1 MDFEK
6 LIEYRNKY
14 NHFSTRVGVVL
25 EELREG
31 YALARKTV
39 GADDTNPLGY
49 AHGGVY
55 VTLADSVCGSAAYT
69 YGYKTVTMDSSYHYF
84 RAARPGD
91 ILTAE
96 ANVLHHGKTTA
107 VFEVRIT
114 DQRDALLGSGTFT
127 FYLLPEEL
135 ELH

>member
-6 LIEYRNKY
+6 LIAYRNKA
-14 NHFSTRVGVVL
+14 NRFSTRIGVRL
-25 EELREG
+25 EEVREG

-55 VTLADSVCGSAAYT
+55 VTLADSACGSAAYS
-69 YGYKTVTMDSSYHYF
+69 YGYKTVTLDSSYHYYHS
-84 RAARPGD
+84 ARPGD
-91 ILTAE
+91 VLTAE

-107 VFEVRIT
+107 AFDVKVT
-114 DQRDALLGSGTFT
+114 DQNGTLMGSGTFT
-127 FYLLPEEL
+127 FYLLPEKPEF
-135 ELH
+135 H

>member
-6 LIEYRNKY
+6 LIAYRNKY
-14 NHFSTRVGVVL
+14 NHFGARVGVVL
-25 EELREG
+25 EEVREG
-31 YALARKTV
+31 YALGRKTV

-55 VTLADSVCGSAAYT
+55 VTLADSVCGSAACA
-69 YGYKTVTMDSSYHYF
+69 YGHKVVTMSSSYHYY
-84 RAARPGD
+84 RGACPGD

-96 ANVLHHGKTTA
+96 ATALHHGKTTA
-107 VFEVRIT
+107 AFEVKVT
-114 DQRDALLGSGTFT
+114 DQRGTLLGSGTFT
-127 FYLLPEEL
+127 FFVLPDKL

>member
-6 LIEYRNKY
+6 LIAYRNKA
-14 NHFSTRVGVVL
+14 NRFSTRIGVRL
-25 EELREG
+25 EEVREG

-55 VTLADSVCGSAAYT
+55 VTLADSACGSAAYS
-69 YGYKTVTMDSSYHYF
+69 YGYKTVTLDSSYHYYHG
-84 RAARPGD
+84 ARPGD

-96 ANVLHHGKTTA
+96 ANVLHRGKTTA
-107 VFEVRIT
+107 AFDVKVT
-114 DQRDALLGSGTFT
+114 DQNGTLMGSGTFT
-127 FYLLPEEL
+127 FYLLPEKPEF
-135 ELH
+135 H